1 VPRFHFHIRH
11 AATGVL
17 DIDEEG
23 LLLPDMAAAET
34 EALAAAKEL
43 VVERIRTN
51 QRIDS
56 RFEVTDED
64 GCVIFVLPFREA
76 IRL

>member
-1 VPRFHFHIRH
+1 MPRFFFHIRH

-17 DIDEEG
+17 DIDEDG
-23 LLLPDMAAAET
+23 LLLPDISAAET
-34 EALAAAKEL
+34 EAVAAAKEL
-43 VVERIRTN
+43 VVERIRSN

-56 RFEVTDED
+56 EFEVTGED
-64 GCVIFVLPFREA
+64 GCVIFVLPFQEA